1 MDGTLTKA
9 VHDFDEIRQQL
20 SLPPGRPILESIDLL
35 PADQAENT
43 HKQLHAIEMDIAR
56 LAECQPGADALLEKL
71 TQLGC
76 QSAILTRN
84 GKDIAIETLR
94 CCGLLKYFPEHLVI
108 SRDCCA
114 AKPAPD
120 GVLLLLQRWQA
131 AAKESVMVGDYH
143 FDLAAGAAAG
153 TETIHL
159 DVTEKFSW
167 PELTSLAISSLPQL
181 TAALDSNQ

>member
-1 MDGTLTKA
+1 MDGTLTRA
-9 VHDFDEIRQQL
+9 VHDFNDIRRQL
-20 SLPPGRPILESIDLL
+20 ALPPDQPILESIDQL
-35 PADQAENT
+35 PAEQAAAT
-43 HKQLHAIEMDIAR
+43 HQKLHAIEMDIAR
-56 LAECQPGADALLEKL
+56 QAQSQPGAEALLEKL
-71 TQLGC
+71 NDRGC
-76 QSAILTRN
+76 QTAILTRN

-94 CCGLLKYFPEHLVI
+94 YSGLLKYFPEHLVI

-120 GVLLLLQRWQA
+120 GVHLLLQHWQA
-131 AAKESVMVGDYH
+131 KATESVMVGDYH

-167 PELTSLAISSLPQL
+167 PELTSLAISSLTQL
-181 TAALDSNQ
+181 TVALDHKQ